1 MSESGNDELTREDG
15 HSRATP
21 SYGGATQCWLASP
34 GRDQREPALRSD
46 EERKIC
52 CWGRCPSCGGC
63 IAGVPAGSGSRFA
76 TIDWR
81 REWIVRRFPIAA
93 FEGLPGSAEPSC
105 FATQTAWK
113 IQKRGEQAWKC
124 WCHACVQRLYVISI
138 TIEDAFWFR

>member
-52 CWGRCPSCGGC
+52 FWGRCPSCGGC